1 MTTDNKSTDWLCQK
15 LPTTFHPKAP
25 RKKLLKSLLKEY
37 NDQCDRL
44 QILFD
49 DIAKT
54 GKRITFKSTMPKSA
68 RKNRAKEIRKEQ
80 NDSDGYKRFLKEEG
94 FDDLL

>member
-1 MTTDNKSTDWLCQK
+1 MTDNKPTDWLCQK
-15 LPTTFHPKAP
+15 LPTTIHKKAP
-25 RKKLLKSLLKEY
+25 RKKHLRKLIASY
-37 NDQCDRL
+37 NEQCDRL
-44 QILFD
+44 ALLFD

-54 GKRITFKSTMPKSA
+54 GQRITFKGVMPKSA
-68 RKNRAKEIRKEQ
+68 RKNRAKEIRKER